1 MAIFISG
8 DRFPWKK
15 TKLTVKKVRPKGQ
28 NKTHLFI
35 LKKNPDP
42 EKERWKNATSNLSD
56 LIYDLLT
63 IIFQKQLQH

>member
-1 MAIFISG
+1 MLGLKGIGFYSSLTSSNCKKETLPNG
-8 DRFPWKK
+8 NLYFWRPLPMKK

-42 EKERWKNATSNLSD
+42 EKER
-56 LIYDLLT
+56 
-63 IIFQKQLQH
+63 